1 MSTAIGFDV
10 LSNQSLQRLAPAA
23 FAQSAHESRS
33 DRYGFVPTSEVI
45 AGLQK
50 AGFHPTHATQ
60 AKSRKEDRQF
70 QAEESDKWQTFIGS
84 LDDKWRA
91 FNKEQREENNCAM
104 ADVNASLSNLTN
116 VTGDLARSVEEMR
129 VDIKAHDQQAKEILA
144 LVSKPTPKPRST
156 KSTTQQ
162 ENK

>member
-1 MSTAIGFDV
+1 MTGGELLPATAWEQAAIIGIFIV
-10 LSNQSLQRLAPAA
+10 
-23 FAQSAHESRS
+23 FAV
-33 DRYGFVPTSEVI
+33 FVF
-45 AGLQK
+45 GWL
-50 AGFHPTHATQ
+50 

-144 LVSKPTPKPRST
+144 LVKKPAAKPRA
-156 KSTTQQ
+156 KKVDVAA
-162 ENK
+162 E

>member
-1 MSTAIGFDV
+1 MTGGELLPATAWEQAAIIGIFIV
-10 LSNQSLQRLAPAA
+10 
-23 FAQSAHESRS
+23 FAI
-33 DRYGFVPTSEVI
+33 FVF
-45 AGLQK
+45 GWL
-50 AGFHPTHATQ
+50 

-144 LVSKPTPKPRST
+144 LVSKPAAKPRAKRSDPAA
-156 KSTTQQ
+156 
-162 ENK
+162 E

>member
-1 MSTAIGFDV
+1 MDTVSQAIPYTAWEQAAIIGIFIV
-10 LSNQSLQRLAPAA
+10 
-23 FAQSAHESRS
+23 FAI
-33 DRYGFVPTSEVI
+33 FVF
-45 AGLQK
+45 GWL
-50 AGFHPTHATQ
+50 

-116 VTGDLARSVEEMR
+116 VTGDLARSVEKMR

>member
-1 MSTAIGFDV
+1 MTGGELLPATAWE
-10 LSNQSLQRLAPAA
+10 QAA
-23 FAQSAHESRS
+23 IVGIFIVFAI
-33 DRYGFVPTSEVI
+33 FVF
-45 AGLQK
+45 GWL
-50 AGFHPTHATQ
+50 

-129 VDIKAHDQQAKEILA
+129 VDIKAHDKQAKEILD
-144 LVSKPTPKPRST
+144 LVKKPAAKPRAKRSDAAA
-156 KSTTQQ
+156 
-162 ENK
+162 E

>member
-1 MSTAIGFDV
+1 MDTVSQAIPYTAWEQAAIIGIFIV
-10 LSNQSLQRLAPAA
+10 
-23 FAQSAHESRS
+23 FAI
-33 DRYGFVPTSEVI
+33 FVF
-45 AGLQK
+45 GWM
-50 AGFHPTHATQ
+50 

-129 VDIKAHDQQAKEILA
+129 VDIKAHDKQAKEILD
-144 LVSKPTPKPRST
+144 LVKKPAAKPRAKRSD
-156 KSTTQQ
+156 SAA
-162 ENK
+162 E